1 MGVYVLSCV
10 RPLVTPWTRAY
21 QAPLSMEFSKQGYWS
36 GLPLHTPGY
45 LPDPGIELTS
55 PVSPAMHMDSL

>member
-36 GLPLHTPGY
+36 GLPLHTPEY
-45 LPDPGIELTS
+45 LPDPGIDR
-55 PVSPAMHMDSL
+55 SPALQAVSCTIL